1 MIEASNTDRG
11 KTNGII
17 LGIENK
23 RNFITSNKSRSLPA
37 SSEIKSHTV

>member
-1 MIEASNTDRG
+1 MEASKTDSG

-17 LGIENK
+17 LGIEK
-23 RNFITSNKSRSLPA
+23 RRNFTTNIKSRSLPA